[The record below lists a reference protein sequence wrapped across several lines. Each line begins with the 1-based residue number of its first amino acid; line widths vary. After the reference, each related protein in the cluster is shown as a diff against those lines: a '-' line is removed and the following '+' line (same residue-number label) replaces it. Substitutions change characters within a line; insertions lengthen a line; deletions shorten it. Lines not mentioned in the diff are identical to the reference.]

1 MNSRVSKI
9 MGLVMALVVALGVGA
24 AIGGGIVYGA
34 TRVATGPLRVAAAND
49 TDPESGIVI
58 LQVVA
63 EGPADEAGVVR
74 GDILLAIDREGV
86 DDLPDLW
93 SALEEREPGDEVKL
107 TVLHGDEDRTLT
119 ATLGDRNGRPFL
131 GLSSCRDPLDVPP
144 PDHRILSPGALILE
158 VMPES
163 PAEQA
168 GLQGGDHITVVDEQ
182 DVDAENDLAD
192 LITAHEV
199 GDTVTLEVEA
209 PGEEP
214 REVTVELAEHPE
226 EKGNAYLGIRYV
238 GFPGIGRLNRH
249 ELPFRMPRLHFDFD
263 KERFWSRPGSGARQ
277 GAIIRQ
283 VVEDSPA
290 EAAGL
295 RKGDAITA
303 IDGESVESP
312 RALADAVAEHKP
324 GDTITLIVA
333 RGDETEEREVEVRL
347 AEDPEEEGSAYLG
360 VMIGGFFML
369 RLEDRELPPDIEL
382 PDGSFRFRLP
392 FIREHLELDLDGVDD
407 VLRRFEFHL
416 PPQDLDL
423 KRPSPPG
430 ESV

>member
-1 MNSRVSKI
+1 MNSRVWKI

-34 TRVATGPLRVAAAND
+34 RRVAGGLLRVAAANE
-49 TDPESGIVI
+49 TDSESGIVI
-58 LQVVA
+58 VQVVA
-63 EGPADEAGVVR
+63 EGPAAEADVVR
-74 GDILLAIDREGV
+74 GDILLALDGKQV
-86 DDLPDLW
+86 NDLHDLW

-131 GLSSCRDPLDVPP
+131 GLSSCTGPLDVPP
-144 PDHRILSPGALILE
+144 LEHRILSPGALILE
-158 VMPES
+158 VMAES

-168 GLQGGDHITVVDEQ
+168 GLQGGDHITVVDGQ

-199 GDTVTLEVEA
+199 GDTVTLAVET

-226 EKGNAYLGIRYV
+226 EEGNAYLGVRYV
-238 GFPGIGRLNRH
+238 AFPGIGRLKRH
-249 ELPFRMPRLHFDFD
+249 ELPFRMPRLHFDFA
-263 KERFWSRPGSGARQ
+263 KKRFWSRPGSGARQ

-295 RKGDAITA
+295 RKGDVITA

-312 RALADAVAEHKP
+312 RALADAVTEHKP
-324 GDTITLIVA
+324 GDTITLTVA
-333 RGDETEEREVEVRL
+333 RGDETAERDIEVRL
-347 AEDPEEEGSAYLG
+347 TEDPEEERSAYLG
-360 VMIGGFFML
+360 VVIGGFFML
-369 RLEDRELPPDIEL
+369 RLEDGELPPDIEL
-382 PDGSFRFRLP
+382 PDRSFRFRLP
-392 FIREHLELDLDGVDD
+392 FMREHLELDLDGVDD
-407 VLRRFEFHL
+407 MLRRFEFHL
-416 PPQDLDL
+416 PPRDLDL
-423 KRPSPPG
+423 ERPSPPG